1 MKKAKVAALA
11 SKVLSVKMPFTAA
24 TSGSTSEVMK
34 PQAKNR
40 TVTAA
45 NAGPAPAV
53 DLSVAIRLSLTVIGP
68 ASVMPLVLDP
78 VCPISALP
86 TTLTDQK
93 TDRPMGEP
101 DAEPPPP
108 RLDCPAGRRFRCPR
122 NRRSRCCPACA
133 EAGLGECC
141 TPVDECQALA
151 RSPRRAR
158 ARADDAGGEA
168 PARLRLFRHR
178 FPAQERLQDA
188 RGRAARQSR
197 L

>member
-53 DLSVAIRLSLTVIGP
+53 DLSVPIRLSLTVIGP

-108 RLDCPAGRRFRCPR
+108 PPLPGPAVGGASP
-122 NRRSRCCPACA
+122 PA
-133 EAGLGECC
+133 L
-141 TPVDECQALA
+141 
-151 RSPRRAR
+151 RRAR
-158 ARADDAGGEA
+158 AAPPRPPPAPPARRGPSPRPPPAPPPRGAPPPRARAGGG
-168 PARLRLFRHR
+168 P
-178 FPAQERLQDA
+178 PPTGGGG
-188 RGRAARQSR
+188 GR
-197 L
+197 